1 MSKDYY
7 KTLGVEKGASADD
20 IKKAF
25 RKLAHQYHPDKKG
38 GNEEKFKEVN
48 EAFQVLGNAEKRKQ
62 YDQFGADFAQQGGF
76 GGGMGWEDF
85 MRAARGGQ
93 GGFQDFGSTFGGMDF
108 TDLFGDVFSAFGGS
122 ASGGGFGRSRRGRPR
137 GNDIQVDV
145 EIDFC
150 EAVFGIEKEIRL
162 TKQNN
167 CDVCAG
173 SGAEPGTKIK
183 SCEQCGGRGQVVRV
197 QRTILGAMQTAT
209 VCPAC
214 RGEGS
219 VPEKRCKHCGG
230 DGRVRSESNYKVKIP
245 AGIDDGGTI
254 RLSGKGE
261 SAGSGGQAGDL
272 YVVVH
277 VRGDARFTREGNDTH
292 ADLRIS
298 YAQATLGDKIEIET
312 LDGLKKL
319 AIPEGTQSHQ
329 QIRLRGLGVPDV
341 HGRGRGDHYVRVIVD
356 VPKRVSRKAKKLLEE
371 LSGEFLRHF

>member
-7 KTLGVEKGASADD
+7 KVLGINKNASADE

-38 GNEEKFKEVN
+38 GSEEKFKEVN
-48 EAFQVLGNAEKRKQ
+48 EAFQVLGNEDKRKQ

-76 GGGMGWEDF
+76 GGGRGWEDF

-93 GGFQDFGSTFGGMDF
+93 GDFQDFSSAFGGLDF
-108 TDLFGDVFSAFGGS
+108 GDLFGDAFGF
-122 ASGGGFGRSRRGRPR
+122 SGRGGQGRRQRR

-145 EIDFC
+145 EIDFR

-183 SCEQCGGRGQVVRV
+183 SCAQCGGRGQVVQV

-209 VCPAC
+209 TCPTC
-214 RGEGS
+214 RGEGN

-230 DGRVRSESNYKVKIP
+230 DGRVRSESTYKVKIP

-261 SAGSGGQAGDL
+261 GAGAGGQAGDL

-298 YAQATLGDKIEIET
+298 YAQAVLGDKIEIET

-319 AIPEGTQSHQ
+319 VIPEGTPSHQ

-356 VPKRVSRKAKKLLEE
+356 VPKRVSRQAKKLLEE
-371 LSGEFLRHF
+371 LKGEL